1 MKRYDFVLAPS
12 ASGEIRDGSCRGGTP
27 EGGRVRRVGRWLT
40 LACVLAAPLAA
51 PGVAHAVD
59 DKTMPGSECVPST
72 GNDPDGPR
80 FRLVNSM
87 FINASPTESVRA
99 DCPIVKERVGK
110 GIVGASVFV
119 VDNNAAEDVACEL
132 FSEQVAANRTT
143 IQRIGPTSATSGAS
157 GFTRQVNLGGLSAAP
172 GNGSYWFIGCTVP
185 PNSAI
190 LSYYVNE
197 QQ

>member
-12 ASGEIRDGSCRGGTP
+12 ASGETRDGSCRGGTP

-51 PGVAHAVD
+51 PASP
-59 DKTMPGSECVPST
+59 TPSTRRCRLECVPST

-80 FRLVNSM
+80 FRFVNSM
-87 FINASPTESVRA
+87 FVNASPTESGRLP
-99 DCPIVKERVGK
+99 DRE
-110 GIVGASVFV
+110 GARRQGHHRRLGFV

-157 GFTRQVNLGGLSAAP
+157 GFTRQSIGRPCRARERQLLVHRLHRAP
-172 GNGSYWFIGCTVP
+172 ELRHPV
-185 PNSAI
+185 
-190 LSYYVNE
+190 LLR
-197 QQ
+197 QRQ